1 MYVTL
6 YAADSQQIVLDAI
19 KDTESAKPLF
29 INNYTFDENKTSVI
43 SEAMDSIPESV
54 AKDLLSIIKYIHKFY
69 PESRQTNMEIPYCCA
84 LVMSME
90 PTPLHRDDADEIV
103 GIFQF
108 GTELGDLNI
117 CVPNMDYVN
126 FAHMLIDHMY
136 KCVKA
141 YIDDPRPM
149 SEKMGEEIEKEL
161 ENLK

>member
-6 YAADSQQIVLDAI
+6 YAADSRQIVLDAI
-19 KDTESAKPLF
+19 KDTENAKPLF
-29 INNYTFDENKTSVI
+29 INHYTFEGNKTGVI
-43 SEAMDSIPESV
+43 SEVLHGVTEAV
-54 AKDLLSIIKYIHKFY
+54 AKDLLGIIKYIHKFC
-69 PESRQTNMEIPYCCA
+69 PELGQTDMGMPGCGA
-84 LVMSME
+84 LVVSME
-90 PTPLHRDDADEIV
+90 PIPLHRDDADEIV

-117 CVPNMDYVN
+117 CVPDMDCAN
-126 FAHMLIDHMY
+126 FAHMLIGHMY
-136 KCVKA
+136 KSVKS

>member
-6 YAADSQQIVLDAI
+6 YAADNQQIVLDTI
-19 KDTESAKPLF
+19 KDTENAKPLF
-29 INNYTFDENKTSVI
+29 INHYTFDGNKTSVI
-43 SEAMDSIPESV
+43 SEV
-54 AKDLLSIIKYIHKFY
+54 LGVIKYIHKFY
-69 PESRQTNMEIPYCCA
+69 PELGQTDMELPYCCA
-84 LVMSME
+84 LVVSME

-126 FAHMLIDHMY
+126 FAHILISHIY

-141 YIDDPRPM
+141 YIDNPRPM

>member
-6 YAADSQQIVLDAI
+6 YAADNQYIVLDAI
-19 KDTESAKPLF
+19 KDTENAKPLF
-29 INNYTFDENKTSVI
+29 INHYTFNGNKTSVI
-43 SEAMDSIPESV
+43 SEVMDSIPEAV
-54 AKDLLSIIKYIHKFY
+54 AKDLLTIIKYIHKFY
-69 PESRQTNMEIPYCCA
+69 PESGQTDMVVPGCSA
-84 LVMSME
+84 LVVSME
-90 PTPLHRDDADEIV
+90 PIPLHRDDADEIV

-108 GTELGDLNI
+108 GTDLGDLNI
-117 CVPNMDYVN
+117 CVPNMDYAN

-136 KCVKA
+136 KSVKS